1 VWSCWDCCCKRSS
14 DENRCCGADF
24 QISWRVSCTFQQ
36 HSPYP
41 RPEMHWL
48 GYHILLYIAMINL
61 QHLHPD
67 MNCSHKHARSHVVA
81 RSTLLSWSLGPERPC
96 HLVTRRPQVLPITWR
111 AIRVRLCLAD
121 VYFHPFS
128 SRILLENPHITLQS
142 WRFYIVA
149 GPVSS
154 VLTEWWKGIGL
165 APQW

>member
-1 VWSCWDCCCKRSS
+1 
-14 DENRCCGADF
+14 
-24 QISWRVSCTFQQ
+24 
-36 HSPYP
+36 
-41 RPEMHWL
+41 
-48 GYHILLYIAMINL
+48 
-61 QHLHPD
+61 
-67 MNCSHKHARSHVVA
+67 
-81 RSTLLSWSLGPERPC
+81 LGPERPC